1 MSFQWKLPYNFHQIQ
16 NIKLLNKYKSDIK
29 YLIKRNNCKIKRF
42 NDIIIK
48 SNNELEKTIKKL
60 NKRIRS
66 NNNKKKFICEVC
78 CEKTLSQNN
87 FKAHKCGSYHYS
99 EEIIDKPTR
108 KLKEEVND
116 LRDEIHYKSINIK
129 MTEDE
134 NDFLNI
140 QLYKVITRVEE
151 ISMVCQKCK
160 KNTDC
165 VDACSCSYN
174 HNLCSLCIKD
184 TDKCPLCRE
193 ILNHE
198 KCPICLEERKNIIDV
213 NCGNNHRICKK
224 CINTVLDTNPK
235 CPFCRVYIK

>member
-1 MSFQWKLPYNFHQIQ
+1 
-16 NIKLLNKYKSDIK
+16 
-29 YLIKRNNCKIKRF
+29 
-42 NDIIIK
+42 
-48 SNNELEKTIKKL
+48 
-60 NKRIRS
+60 
-66 NNNKKKFICEVC
+66 
-78 CEKTLSQNN
+78 
-87 FKAHKCGSYHYS
+87 
-99 EEIIDKPTR
+99 
-108 KLKEEVND
+108 
-116 LRDEIHYKSINIK
+116 

-165 VDACSCSYN
+165 IDACSCSYN
-174 HNLCSLCIKD
+174 HNLCSLCIQD

-198 KCPICLEERKNIIDV
+198 KCPICLEERKHIIDV

-235 CPFCRVYIK
+235 CPFCREKI